1 MSHVYMACSS
11 PLPGMQVLDL
21 YVLCMYVG
29 FMAELCD
36 TWLKLVGLKKGGAN
50 LVVDPLL
57 TSPSVAAKGDL
68 C

>member
-1 MSHVYMACSS
+1 M
-11 PLPGMQVLDL
+11 PGMQVLDL

-57 TSPSVAAKGDL
+57 TSPSVAPSGGF